1 MTRVLG
7 SESLGGGSFTA
18 IVRLLERPLMR
29 RSPLLTYVL
38 CVSMC
43 SSLTGQERAKD
54 AEAKE
59 PTVAKWLDIN
69 AEYKS
74 KDGLAF
80 PQFVLNADAGIEV
93 RGRPFR
99 LASKGEAK
107 EAIPGALFAEIKA
120 KCDEADL
127 LLNKGTAEGA
137 AEAFPVYARAL
148 SMLPAPV
155 ERWHATGWILS
166 RMGECY
172 FRSANFER
180 AERLYADIIW
190 CPGAL
195 GNPLVH
201 LRKGQI
207 HFECGQ
213 LDRAADDLMRAY
225 MGGGKE
231 IFMKEDP
238 KYLSFLKTKA
248 NGIE

>member
-1 MTRVLG
+1 MFIRT
-7 SESLGGGSFTA
+7 
-18 IVRLLERPLMR
+18 M
-29 RSPLLTYVL
+29 LTCLL
-38 CVSMC
+38 CVSLS
-43 SSLTGQERAKD
+43 SSLCGQESTKD
-54 AEAKE
+54 ADAKE
-59 PTVAKWLDIN
+59 PKAVKWLDIN

-74 KDGLAF
+74 KDGNAF
-80 PQFVLNADAGIEV
+80 PQVVLNADAGIEV
-93 RGRPFR
+93 KGRPFR
-99 LASKGEAK
+99 LAPKGEAK
-107 EAIPGALFAEIKA
+107 EAIPEALFAEIKA
-120 KCDEADL
+120 KCDEADF
-127 LLNKGTAEGA
+127 LLNKGTAQSA
-137 AEAFPVYARAL
+137 AEAFPVYAIAL
-148 SMLPAPV
+148 SKLPDPG
-155 ERWHATGWILS
+155 EKWHASGWILS

-172 FRSANFER
+172 FRSKHFER
-180 AERLYADIIW
+180 AEPLYADIMW

-248 NGIE
+248 DGID